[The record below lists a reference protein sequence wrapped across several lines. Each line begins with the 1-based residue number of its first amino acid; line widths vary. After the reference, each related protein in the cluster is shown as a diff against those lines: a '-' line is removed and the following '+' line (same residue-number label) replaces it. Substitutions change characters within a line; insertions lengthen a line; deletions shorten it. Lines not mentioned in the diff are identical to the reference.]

1 MTDRVLSIP
10 LRGAWLPLVAPF
22 VELRRHRLLLYRLVV
37 RDVSLRYK
45 GSVLG
50 FLWSMLNPLALL
62 ALFSFV
68 FGVVMHARWGSAQ
81 QNFSLVIYSGLIL
94 FIFLS
99 DVINKAPT
107 LIVQNDNYV
116 KKVIFPLDVL
126 PAVTVGGALVNLLLA
141 MLILLAGELLLTGA
155 LPWTWIF
162 APLVVLPLLMLV
174 LGVAYFLAS
183 LGVYL
188 RDIAQ
193 VTGIL
198 AMVLMYLSPIL
209 YPVDMV
215 PPEYR
220 GWLDLNPLTLPVNEL
235 RQVTLQG
242 GFPHWGT
249 LGLYALFAYAILV
262 FGYWWFMRTKNG
274 FADVL

>member
-1 MTDRVLSIP
+1 
-10 LRGAWLPLVAPF
+10 LVA
-22 VELRRHRLLLYRLVV
+22 

-68 FGVVMHARWGSAQ
+68 FGVVMRARWGSGS
-81 QNFSLVIYSGLIL
+81 QNFSLIIYSGLIL

-99 DVINKAPT
+99 DVVNKAPT
-107 LIVQNDNYV
+107 LILQNDNYV
-116 KKVIFPLDVL
+116 KKVVFPLDVL

-141 MLILLAGELLLTGA
+141 MLILLVGELLMAKT

-162 APLVVLPLLMLV
+162 VPLIVLPLLMLV
-174 LGVAYFLAS
+174 LGVVYFLAS

-193 VTGIL
+193 VTGIIT
-198 AMVLMYLSPIL
+198 MVLMYLSPIL

-215 PPEYR
+215 PMEYR

-235 RQVTLQG
+235 RQVTLHG
-242 GFPHWGT
+242 GLPHWGA
-249 LGLYALFAYAILV
+249 LGLYGLVAYGVLV
-262 FGYWWFMRTKNG
+262 FGYWWFIRTKNG

>member
-1 MTDRVLSIP
+1 MNNTVLSTP
-10 LRGAWLPLVAPF
+10 LSRAKSLVAPF
-22 VELRRHRLLLYRLVV
+22 VELCRHRLLLRRLVA

-62 ALFSFV
+62 VLFSFV
-68 FGVVMHARWGSAQ
+68 FGVVMRARWGSNQ
-81 QNFSLVIYSGLIL
+81 QNFSLILYSGLIL
-94 FIFLS
+94 FMFLS
-99 DVINKAPT
+99 DVVNKAPT
-107 LIVQNDNYV
+107 LILQNDNYV
-116 KKVIFPLDVL
+116 KKVVFPLDVL

-141 MLILLAGELLLTGA
+141 MLILLVGQLLLTGTV
-155 LPWTWIF
+155 PWTWMF
-162 APLVVLPLLMLV
+162 APLIVFPLLMLV
-174 LGVAYFLAS
+174 LGVVYFLAS

-193 VTGIL
+193 ITGIL
-198 AMVLMYLSPIL
+198 TMFLMYLSPIL

-215 PPEYR
+215 PSEYR
-220 GWLDLNPLTLPVNEL
+220 HWLDLNPLTVPVNEL
-235 RQVTLQG
+235 RQVTLG
-242 GFPHWGT
+242 GHLPHWGV
-249 LGLYALFAYAILV
+249 LGLYGLVAYAVLV

>member
-1 MTDRVLSIP
+1 MTSPIRSTP
-10 LRGAWLPLVAPF
+10 LRGSRPLVAPF
-22 VELRRHRLLLYRLVV
+22 VELWRHRLLLRRLVT
-37 RDVSLRYK
+37 REVSLRYK

-50 FLWSMLNPLALL
+50 FMWSMINPLALL

-68 FGVVMHARWGSAQ
+68 FGVVMRARWGSAQ
-81 QNFSLVIYSGLIL
+81 QNFSLIIYSGLIL

-99 DVINKAPT
+99 DVVNKAPT
-107 LIVQNDNYV
+107 LVIQNDNYV
-116 KKVIFPLDVL
+116 KKVVFPLDVL

-141 MLILLAGELLLTGA
+141 MLILLVGQFLLTGA

-162 APLVVLPLLMLV
+162 APLIVLPLLMLV
-174 LGVAYFLAS
+174 LGVVYFLAS

-198 AMVLMYLSPIL
+198 TMVLMYLSPIL
-209 YPVDMV
+209 YPTDMV
-215 PPEYR
+215 PPKYR
-220 GWLDLNPLTLPVNEL
+220 VWLELNPLTLPVNEL
-235 RQVTLQG
+235 RWVTLQG
-242 GFPHWGT
+242 GFPHWGA
-249 LGLYALFAYAILV
+249 LGLYGLVAYTVLV
-262 FGYWWFMRTKNG
+262 FGYWWFMRTKSG